1 MTGAAAPTWDA
12 EASLPSLRA
21 PALDGALNHFGPSFR
36 TSSPCNVALARRPA
50 RGLQQCRQ
58 NSAAS
63 MLEAKRTLVK
73 SPPELWEIVDDRELM
88 GRLSVELFGSHAIEV
103 VERRPGRRLAWH
115 VSGRPEA
122 RVELALA
129 EKGWGTQVAIRVGD
143 QGGRSEELAGAGLKR
158 LLDQLGSAQRPLAAW
173 RSGSAVDREDGEP
186 PRGAIEGEIEATIK
200 APDRSASNRTSVS
213 AERHP
218 VGGLEGGASLERGH
232 AASQAAAETPRIECV
247 NAGSRARAAEHHKQR
262 GAEVATAPI
271 DAGLA
276 DRSLEKFAQLIIRR
290 AAEQTE
296 RARRAAEDR
305 LAEAGERLRSDAE
318 QADRKAWE
326 RIEESER
333 GLSGD
338 ERQRH
343 AALARAERDRRIRA
357 AERRL
362 ARQAAVIF
370 ARLER
375 EAGRLQEKA
384 RRAAAAGAAK
394 EVDRRV
400 ERSVESALRDI
411 EGKLIANVRGGG
423 AEKMR
428 GIETGGPPVA
438 ERSAFQPER
447 APK

>member
-1 MTGAAAPTWDA
+1 
-12 EASLPSLRA
+12 
-21 PALDGALNHFGPSFR
+21 
-36 TSSPCNVALARRPA
+36 
-50 RGLQQCRQ
+50 
-58 NSAAS
+58 

-186 PRGAIEGEIEATIK
+186 PRGAIEGGIEATIK
-200 APDRSASNRTSVS
+200 APDRSASNRTSAS

-218 VGGLEGGASLERGH
+218 VGGLEEGERAFTHSIVGVS
-232 AASQAAAETPRIECV
+232 AADWLAACPRSKL
-247 NAGSRARAAEHHKQR
+247 ARARAAELRKQR
-262 GAEVATAPI
+262 GGEVATAPI

-276 DRSLEKFAQLIIRR
+276 DRSLEKLAQLIIRR
-290 AAEQTE
+290 AGEQTE
-296 RARRAAEDR
+296 RARRAAEDL

-384 RRAAAAGAAK
+384 RRAAAASAAK

-411 EGKLIANVRGGG
+411 ERKLIANVRGGV

-428 GIETGGPPVA
+428 RIETGGTPVA

>member
-1 MTGAAAPTWDA
+1 MPGAAAPPWDA

-36 TSSPCNVALARRPA
+36 TSSPCNVALARRLA

-186 PRGAIEGEIEATIK
+186 PRGAIEGETEATIK

-276 DRSLEKFAQLIIRR
+276 DRSLEKLAQLIIRR

-343 AALARAERDRRIRA
+343 AALARAERDRKIRA

-411 EGKLIANVRGGG
+411 EGKLIANVRGGALRRRCGESKPG
-423 AEKMR
+423 AR
-428 GIETGGPPVA
+428 P
-438 ERSAFQPER
+438 
-447 APK
+447 